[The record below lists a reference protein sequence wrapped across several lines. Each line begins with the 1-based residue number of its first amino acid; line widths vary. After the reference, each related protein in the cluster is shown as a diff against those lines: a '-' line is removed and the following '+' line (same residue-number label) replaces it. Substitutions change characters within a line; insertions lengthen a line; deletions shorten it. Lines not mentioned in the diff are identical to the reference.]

1 MGVPAFSPDYQ
12 HQNDDNNQS
21 EYTNNNDYFG
31 MICKENKS
39 RKKIETEYNVSK
51 RIETPRFLVTTTKQ

>member
-12 HQNDDNNQS
+12 HQNHNNNQS

-31 MICKENKS
+31 MICKDNKS
-39 RKKIETEYNVSK
+39 RKKIETE
-51 RIETPRFLVTTTKQ
+51 